1 MEYIDSPK
9 VAFTKDQWEIKNEII
24 KAGPTYILGSTLDK
38 EVAQEL
44 SVPFQSVSFPV
55 TDRLVMNRAYAGY
68 RGSITLVED
77 LFTPR

>member
-1 MEYIDSPK
+1 
-9 VAFTKDQWEIKNEII
+9 
-24 KAGPTYILGSTLDK
+24 
-38 EVAQEL
+38 
-44 SVPFQSVSFPV
+44 VSFPV